1 MHLHREVV
9 FYTEAVYVLGLFCIA
24 AGAAFLNTV
33 NLGMSMLDLPA
44 YILHAKLVLIFPYA
58 TLGVS
63 EYCVQF
69 LLLVSLSIIM
79 KKIRLSYILALSLFS
94 PRNTFGRL
102 YGGHQFADLL

>member
-1 MHLHREVV
+1 MRLHRKVV
-9 FYTEAVYVLGLFCIA
+9 FYTEAAYVLGLFCIA

-44 YILHAKLVLIFPYA
+44 YILHAKLVLIFLYA

-79 KKIRLSYILALSLFS
+79 KKILALSLFS
-94 PRNTFGRL
+94 PWNTFGRL

>member
-1 MHLHREVV
+1 
-9 FYTEAVYVLGLFCIA
+9 
-24 AGAAFLNTV
+24 
-33 NLGMSMLDLPA
+33 MLDLPA
-44 YILHAKLVLIFPYA
+44 YILHAKLVLILPYA

-94 PRNTFGRL
+94 PWNTFGRL

>member
-1 MHLHREVV
+1 M
-9 FYTEAVYVLGLFCIA
+9 
-24 AGAAFLNTV
+24 NTV

-94 PRNTFGRL
+94 PWNTFGRL